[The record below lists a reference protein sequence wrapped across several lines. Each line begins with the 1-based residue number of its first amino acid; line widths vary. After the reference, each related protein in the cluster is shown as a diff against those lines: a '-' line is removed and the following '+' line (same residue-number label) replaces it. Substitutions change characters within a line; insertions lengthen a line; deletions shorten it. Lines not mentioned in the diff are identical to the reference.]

1 MLNQFQVF
9 GYVDDTKIFLAV
21 NKDLADIT
29 RWCCINSLLI
39 NLDKT
44 KLLFVGV
51 PQLLRS
57 LPPLPPVMLLG
68 EEIKLVP
75 FTRDLGVTIDSYLD
89 YNKHITKLA
98 SSCIFRLS
106 HINRIKHL
114 LDQKT
119 LISLINAFVFTKL
132 FYCST
137 VWSNTSKQN
146 LNKIQSV
153 QNFACRII
161 LGLRRK
167 YDHITGGLKSLK
179 WLSVKDKLLLNTCTV
194 V

>member
-1 MLNQFQVF
+1 MLFTLYINDLKGAESVSSVRLR
-9 GYVDDTKIFLAV
+9 GCHTKIFLAV

-44 KLLFVGV
+44 KPLFVGI

-68 EEIKLVP
+68 EEIKPVP

-89 YNKHITKLA
+89 YNKHITELA

-137 VWSNTSKQN
+137 YCMEQHFQAELEQAPVSPE
-146 LNKIQSV
+146 L
-153 QNFACRII
+153 C
-161 LGLRRK
+161 L
-167 YDHITGGLKSLK
+167 
-179 WLSVKDKLLLNTCTV
+179 
-194 V
+194 